1 MVAVPTSDMDTGV
14 RAEGAGG
21 TADRTTLL
29 LAVGDVVFLAGL
41 VLVGQLSHGVTPIE
55 QPVAALET
63 VAPFVLGWLLVAA
76 IAGLYTNAGAVATS
90 VPRTA
95 RTTAVTWIAAAN
107 VGFILRNGLFGEST
121 LWPFP
126 LVMTGFGLLVL
137 VGWRVGYAVFADSSG
152 RP

>member
-14 RAEGAGG
+14 RAEGARE

-29 LAVGDVVFLAGL
+29 LAVGDVVFVAGL

-63 VAPFVLGWLLVAA
+63 VAPFVVGWLVVAA
-76 IAGLYTNAGAVATS
+76 IAGFYTTDAGRSVSGTVRWTAVA
-90 VPRTA
+90 
-95 RTTAVTWIAAAN
+95 WIAAAN
-107 VGFILRNGLFGEST
+107 VAFILRRGIFGET
-121 LWPFP
+121 VRWPFP

-137 VGWRVGYAVFADSSG
+137 VGWRVGYAIYAGSSG
-152 RP
+152 RS

>member
-1 MVAVPTSDMDTGV
+1 MDTGV
-14 RAEGAGG
+14 RAEGARG

-29 LAVGDVVFLAGL
+29 LAVGDVVVLAGL

-55 QPVAALET
+55 RPVAALET
-63 VAPFVLGWLLVAA
+63 VAPFVLGWVIVAA
-76 IAGLYTNAGAVATS
+76 IAGLYTSASDVATS

-95 RTTAVTWIAAAN
+95 RTTAVIWIAAAN

-121 LWPFP
+121 RWPFP

-137 VGWRVGYAVFADSSG
+137 VGWRVAYAVFAGSSG
-152 RP
+152 RS